1 MTINPSLFCIYIELP
16 WQHTWHVI
24 GSSGGGSDV
33 LRWMVCVRGEGDVSP
48 GHVGD
53 SPGEMSHGWMWCVL
67 SLSRTI
73 QGTSCCCESH
83 YKTKDPTENL
93 FTRVSSNRAQAGHT
107 HTHTHTV
114 PSLVYQA
121 SSSVFAACLLL
132 SLSTQLLT
140 SPLSTVTTKPSE
152 LYLKVWTKRSD
163 LHFFCCCCCFL
174 WLLSHSLFSYRLFRT
189 VHKYD
194 KRYPKSPFNRRYF
207 KAPGSQSSFSNL
219 ASSV

>member
-33 LRWMVCVRGEGDVSP
+33 LRWMVCERGRWCLSRSCGEQPRRDVTRLD
-48 GHVGD
+48 V
-53 SPGEMSHGWMWCVL
+53 MR
-67 SLSRTI
+67 SLSFQNNTRNQLLLWESLQNQGPDWEPVYSCIVQPCPGRT
-73 QGTSCCCESH
+73 
-83 YKTKDPTENL
+83 Y
-93 FTRVSSNRAQAGHT
+93 T

-152 LYLKVWTKRSD
+152 LFLKVWTKRSD

-174 WLLSHSLFSYRLFRT
+174 WLLSHSLFSYRPFRT

-194 KRYPKSPFNRRYF
+194 KRYPKI
-207 KAPGSQSSFSNL
+207 SF
-219 ASSV
+219 